1 MGGGGTGEA
10 VASIRTHVGRY
21 LYAVESFLALAHVT
35 DATLKHLCLH
45 FHRHLMLRYKKIP
58 VRISIQNGSL
68 RPLQKWVF
76 IGHFV
81 VRPPCKKVQ
90 GPLQL

>member
-58 VRISIQNGSL
+58 VRIFRTERVLKATTKMGFYRSFCSEATL
-68 RPLQKWVF
+68 
-76 IGHFV
+76 
-81 VRPPCKKVQ
+81 
-90 GPLQL
+90 